1 MNRTTPV
8 ATADTRMEKDSPPC
22 VILKG
27 KLEVNPGSQG
37 RSHPEGSRIQAVS
50 IETTQEVQHQWHW

>member
-8 ATADTRMEKDSPPC
+8 ATADTRMEKDSAPC

-27 KLEVNPGSQG
+27 KSEENPGSQG
-37 RSHPEGSRIQAVS
+37 RSTPEGSRLPAVG
-50 IETTQEVQHQWHW
+50 IETTQEVQLR